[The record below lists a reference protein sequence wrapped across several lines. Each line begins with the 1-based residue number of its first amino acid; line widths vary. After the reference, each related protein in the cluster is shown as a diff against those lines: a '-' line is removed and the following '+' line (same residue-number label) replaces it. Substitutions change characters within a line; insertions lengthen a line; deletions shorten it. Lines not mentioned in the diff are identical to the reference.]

1 MKDNEK
7 RYAELVIT
15 HQVMDQLKQ
24 QTKHKSRSTNLCDK
38 ALKLTYKR
46 KSEVAVGMTTRDM
59 ESAVK
64 TLLKALNWEKKEKTM
79 VAALSFLAA
88 CCEYRK
94 KEDVDTAILAVY
106 DHLVNLD
113 GEDIKDF
120 QDADRRA
127 RAWSVV

>member
-1 MKDNEK
+1 MDANKK

-15 HQVMDQLKQ
+15 HHVMDQLKQ
-24 QTKHKSRSTNLCDK
+24 QTKHKSRLTNLCDK

-46 KSEVAVGMTTRDM
+46 KREVAVGMTTMDM
-59 ESAVK
+59 QNAVK
-64 TLLKALNWEKKEKTM
+64 TLLNALNWEKQEKTM

-106 DHLVNLD
+106 DHLVQLD
-113 GEDIKDF
+113 GEDLDDF
-120 QDADRRA
+120 KEADRRA